1 MLNLKRYHS
10 IDSIFKSMNI
20 QLADR
25 DVILYADA
33 FEILAAFLNNKLSDL
48 EMVKV
53 VDFLGDVITEKAPR
67 VVVHV
72 SKDERIKV
80 QYPIMEKMTA
90 TKGKLTD
97 QEKEMLAFCVYWMNC
112 VQVYDEERD
121 LVVSGLVDFT
131 SVEKIAALYKTEK
144 KNRPD
149 FFAAENTK
157 PVIDR
162 TTYGLSLENPVRL
175 TCIPD
180 AYAYLNKLRH
190 DNKPVDYSRL
200 GSFSGKDGH
209 LVDKYVLT
217 VTQRKFLSKK
227 ISQTEIYIDCYSDV
241 AIVVPP
247 QGFTL
252 D

>member
-10 IDSIFKSMNI
+10 IDSIFKTMNI
-20 QLADR
+20 QLSDR
-25 DVILYADA
+25 DVMLYADA
-33 FEILAAFLNNKLSDL
+33 FEILATFLDNKLSDL

-53 VDFLGDVITEKAPR
+53 VDFLGDVITGKVPR
-67 VVVHV
+67 VAFHV

-80 QYPIMEKMTA
+80 QYPIMEKMTE
-90 TKGKLTD
+90 TKGKLTN

-112 VQVYDEERD
+112 IQIYDEERD
-121 LVVSGLVDFT
+121 IVVNGLVDFT
-131 SVEKIAALYKTEK
+131 SVEKIAALYKAEKERRPAFFATEK
-144 KNRPD
+144 
-149 FFAAENTK
+149 TK

-180 AYAYLNKLRH
+180 AYAYLNNLKY
-190 DNKPVDYSRL
+190 DNKPVEYSRL

-217 VTQRKFLSKK
+217 VTQRKFLCKK
-227 ISQTEIYIDCYSDV
+227 TIQTVIYIDSYSDEAV
-241 AIVVPP
+241 IMPP
-247 QGFTL
+247 HGFIL
-252 D
+252 G